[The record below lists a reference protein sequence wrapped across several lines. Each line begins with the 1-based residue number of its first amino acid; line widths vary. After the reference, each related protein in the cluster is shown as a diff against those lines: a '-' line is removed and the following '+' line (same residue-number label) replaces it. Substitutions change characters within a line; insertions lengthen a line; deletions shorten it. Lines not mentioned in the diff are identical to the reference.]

1 MSETQ
6 PSPAPASTLPEH
18 AKVVDRIS
26 DLGSRIGELRRHL
39 DYEGNREKLEELDAQ
54 AADPEFWGDAERA
67 QAVVRQQSTI
77 KKLIESIDEA
87 GTAFD
92 EGRDLYELA
101 REEGDDDSVREAWE
115 QLGAAEALVGRLE
128 FRRMLSGAHDD
139 SSAIISINAGAGGVD
154 SQDWAEMLLRMY
166 CRWGERMGFGVK
178 ILDVQEAEQA
188 GIRSAEISID
198 GEYAYGY
205 LRSEIGVHRLV
216 RISPFDA
223 QARRQTSFVS
233 VMVLP
238 DLGDEEIEIEVRPSD
253 LREDTYRASGKG
265 GQHVN
270 KTDSAVR
277 LTHLATGIVVACQA
291 ERSQHKNRA
300 TAMRMLKAR
309 LWALEEERRQAK
321 VEALQGEKKSIE
333 WGSQIRSYVLH
344 PYQQVNDHRT
354 SLKVSNVGAVLDG
367 DLQSFIE
374 AYLLA
379 QGDTGSAPAD
389 DQD

>member
-1 MSETQ
+1 M
-6 PSPAPASTLPEH
+6 
-18 AKVVDRIS
+18 
-26 DLGSRIGELRRHL
+26 
-39 DYEGNREKLEELDAQ
+39 
-54 AADPEFWGDAERA
+54 
-67 QAVVRQQSTI
+67 
-77 KKLIESIDEA
+77 IESIDSA
-87 GTAFD
+87 TAALD

-101 REEGDDDSVREAWE
+101 REEGDGDSILESWE
-115 QLGAAEALVGRLE
+115 QLEKAEQQVGRLE
-128 FRRMLSGAHDD
+128 FRRMLAGPHDPQG
-139 SSAIISINAGAGGVD
+139 AIISLNAGAGGVD
-154 SQDWAEMLLRMY
+154 SQDWADMLLRMY
-166 CRWGERMGFGVK
+166 YRWGERQGFGVK

-188 GIRSAEISID
+188 GIRSAEIEID

-233 VMVLP
+233 VMVMP
-238 DLGDEEIEIEVRPSD
+238 DLGEQDIEIEVRDVD
-253 LREDTYRASGKG
+253 LREDTFRASGKG

-277 LTHLATGIVVACQA
+277 LTHLPTGIAVACQA

-309 LWALEEERRQAK
+309 LWTLEEQKRQA
-321 VEALQGEKKSIE
+321 EMDALQGEKKSIE

-354 SLKVSNVGAVLDG
+354 SLKRSNVGNVLDG
-367 DLQSFIE
+367 ALDPFIE
-374 AYLLA
+374 AFLLA
-379 QGDTGSAPAD
+379 QGKQGIPGTAEDT
-389 DQD
+389 

>member
-1 MSETQ
+1 MSRR
-6 PSPAPASTLPEH
+6 AS
-18 AKVVDRIS
+18 ASCGGIF
-26 DLGSRIGELRRHL
+26 
-39 DYEGNREKLEELDAQ
+39 DYERRKETLEELDAQ
-54 AADPEFWGDAERA
+54 SVEPGFWDDAERA
-67 QAVVRQQSTI
+67 QAVAREQATLKKVIEEIDAATSTF
-77 KKLIESIDEA
+77 ED
-87 GTAFD
+87 
-92 EGRDLYELA
+92 GRDLYELA
-101 REEGDDDSVREAWE
+101 REEGDDDSIREAWS
-115 QLGAAEALVGRLE
+115 QLDAAEQVVGRLE
-128 FRRMLSGAHDD
+128 FRRMLSGPHDA

-166 CRWGERMGFGVK
+166 ARWGERNGFGVK
-178 ILDVQEAEQA
+178 VLDVQEAEQA
-188 GIRSAEISID
+188 GIRSAEIEID

-233 VMVLP
+233 VMVMP
-238 DLGDEEIEIEVRPSD
+238 DLGDDEVEVEIRDAD

-277 LTHLATGIVVACQA
+277 LTHLPTGIAVACQA

-309 LWALEEERRQAK
+309 LWALEEEKRQAK
-321 VEALQGEKKSIE
+321 LDALQGEKKAIE

-354 SLKVSNVGAVLDG
+354 SLKVSNINAVLDG

-374 AYLLA
+374 AFLLA
-379 QGDTGSAPAD
+379 RGAPSASAEAHA
-389 DQD
+389 

>member
-1 MSETQ
+1 M
-6 PSPAPASTLPEH
+6 
-18 AKVVDRIS
+18 V
-26 DLGSRIGELRRHL
+26 
-39 DYEGNREKLEELDAQ
+39 RE
-54 AADPEFWGDAERA
+54 
-67 QAVVRQQSTI
+67 QSTI
-77 KKLIESIDEA
+77 KKLIETIDA
-87 GTAFD
+87 AASAFD
-92 EGRDLYELA
+92 DGKELYELA
-101 REEGDDDSVREAWE
+101 REEADDDSVHEAWA
-115 QLGAAEALVGRLE
+115 QLDTADAMVGRLE
-128 FRRMLSGAHDD
+128 FRRMLSGAHDP

-154 SQDWAEMLLRMY
+154 SQDWADMLLRMY
-166 CRWGERMGFGVK
+166 HRWGERMGFGVK

-188 GIRSAEISID
+188 GIRSAEIGID

-233 VMVLP
+233 VMVMP
-238 DLGDEEIEIEVRPSD
+238 DLGDEEIEIEIRPSD

-277 LTHLATGIVVACQA
+277 LTHLETGIVVACQA

-309 LWALEEERRQAK
+309 LWALEEQKRQAK

-354 SLKVSNVGAVLDG
+354 GLKVSNVGGVLDG
-367 DLQSFIE
+367 DLESFVE

-379 QGDTGSAPAD
+379 QGNAGSAGA
-389 DQD
+389 QGEEGGA

>member
-1 MSETQ
+1 VCPTSRR
-6 PSPAPASTLPEH
+6 AS
-18 AKVVDRIS
+18 ASCGGIF
-26 DLGSRIGELRRHL
+26 
-39 DYEGNREKLEELDAQ
+39 DYAGRQEKLEELDAQ
-54 AADPEFWGDAERA
+54 SAEEGFWDDAERA
-67 QAVVRQQSTI
+67 QAVVREQATLKKVLETI
-77 KKLIESIDEA
+77 DAAAA
-87 GTAFD
+87 GLD

-101 REEGDDDSVREAWE
+101 REEDDPESIVEAWQELESAE
-115 QLGAAEALVGRLE
+115 QLVGQLE
-128 FRRMLSGAHDD
+128 FRRMLGGPHD
-139 SSAIISINAGAGGVD
+139 SLGAIISLNAGAGGVD

-166 CRWGERMGFGVK
+166 CRFSERSGFGVK

-188 GIRSAEISID
+188 GIRSAEIAVD

-233 VMVLP
+233 VMVMP
-238 DLGDEEIEIEVRPSD
+238 DLGDDEIEIEIRDVD

-277 LTHLATGIVVACQA
+277 LTHLETGIVVACQA

-300 TAMRMLKAR
+300 TAMRMLKAK
-309 LWALEEERRQAK
+309 LWAVEEQKRRAK
-321 VEALQGEKKSIE
+321 LDVLQGEKKAIE
-333 WGSQIRSYVLH
+333 WGSQIRSYVLQ

-354 SLKVSNVGAVLDG
+354 SLKVGNVSAVLDG
-367 DLQSFIE
+367 DLQPFIE
-374 AYLLA
+374 AFLLA
-379 QGDTGSAPAD
+379 SKDEA
-389 DQD
+389 